1 MLPKSIRLYPICF
14 TLCSM
19 KGNDLMAD
27 YVPRENSVLRRPRRR
42 NAPIFTQSK
51 LGLEM
56 ARRTFKAN
64 PMDGLSADNPDDMRL
79 FHDRLDALVED
90 VMELKAY

>member
-1 MLPKSIRLYPICF
+1 MTDC
-14 TLCSM
+14 
-19 KGNDLMAD
+19 
-27 YVPRENSVLRRPRRR
+27 VPEENPPLLRPRRR
-42 NAPIFTQSK
+42 NAPILTQSK

-64 PMDGLSADNPDDMRL
+64 PLEGLSIDNPDDMRL

-90 VMELKAY
+90 VLELKAY

>member
-1 MLPKSIRLYPICF
+1 MSNC
-14 TLCSM
+14 
-19 KGNDLMAD
+19 
-27 YVPRENSVLRRPRRR
+27 VPEENPLLRRPRRR
-42 NAPIFTQSK
+42 DAPILTQSK

-56 ARRTFKAN
+56 ARRSFKAD
-64 PMDGLSADNPDDMRL
+64 PMDGLSVDNPDDMCL